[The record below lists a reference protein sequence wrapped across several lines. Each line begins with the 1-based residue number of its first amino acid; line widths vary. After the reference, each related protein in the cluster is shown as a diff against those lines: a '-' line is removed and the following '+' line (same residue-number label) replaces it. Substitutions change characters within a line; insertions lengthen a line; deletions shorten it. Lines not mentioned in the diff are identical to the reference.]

1 MAFQRNNERKGLSLP
16 GLIDIIFLLL
26 IFSLVTLSVSE
37 STVDTEVSGENISD
51 IDLPE
56 TKTWKT
62 DEVAENL
69 NTLMFQIEHAD
80 TISSQKIVYILKPSK
95 NGSVTIYQARGIAM
109 RDSIFAKFPQN
120 FLDMD
125 DREFYNTRACQMIKN
140 AIIGYKDNH
149 FFEPKPTNSIE
160 IRAVRDTEFRIVN
173 FILETCSALGDTI
186 PRINV
191 RTMSGIRSGYGF

>member
-1 MAFQRNNERKGLSLP
+1 MAFQRDDDKKGLSLP

-37 STVDTEVSGENISD
+37 SNVDTEVPGKNIRD

-62 DEVAENL
+62 DEVPETL

-80 TISSQKIVYILKPSK
+80 TTSSQKVVYILKPSK
-95 NGSVTIYQARGIAM
+95 NGSVKIHQAREIAM

-125 DREFYNTRACQMIKN
+125 NQEFSNTRACQMIKN
-140 AIIGYKDNH
+140 EIIVYKDNH

-160 IRAVRDTEFRIVN
+160 IRAVWDTEFRIVN

-191 RTMSGIRSGYGF
+191 RTMSGPGSGYGF